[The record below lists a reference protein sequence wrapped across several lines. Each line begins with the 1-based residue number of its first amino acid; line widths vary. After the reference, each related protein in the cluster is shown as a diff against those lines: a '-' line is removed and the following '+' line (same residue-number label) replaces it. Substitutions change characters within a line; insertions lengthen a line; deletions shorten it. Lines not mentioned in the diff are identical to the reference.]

1 MSELPTLRPMTI
13 GDILDQTFTLYRKHF
28 KTLLGI
34 VAVVNVPLLVLQTL
48 GLLSLAPLFPTTLN
62 TPPRTAPRAP
72 FADIDPNWLGA
83 LVVGFISFFGLVV
96 LVAIIANV
104 FQQAALALAISEN
117 YLGRAITV
125 LEAYRRALRYWR
137 PLLLTLLLFLLGGLI
152 WLPLFVILF
161 IVIPCLGGIAFL
173 SASALLFMRFVF
185 TWQAIVLENTN
196 GLGGLRRSWHLVGP
210 FTAQPFWRV
219 VGVFLLLSILVG
231 AVTSGPS
238 YLVGF
243 TIAFLPSPML
253 GLVVNTALTN
263 LISLVVM
270 PLSFTAQ
277 TLLYYDLRIRHEGFD
292 LQMRAQQLSARE
304 TS

>member
-1 MSELPTLRPMTI
+1 
-13 GDILDQTFTLYRKHF
+13 
-28 KTLLGI
+28 
-34 VAVVNVPLLVLQTL
+34 
-48 GLLSLAPLFPTTLN
+48 
-62 TPPRTAPRAP
+62 
-72 FADIDPNWLGA
+72 
-83 LVVGFISFFGLVV
+83 
-96 LVAIIANV
+96 
-104 FQQAALALAISEN
+104 
-117 YLGRAITV
+117 
-125 LEAYRRALRYWR
+125 
-137 PLLLTLLLFLLGGLI
+137 
-152 WLPLFVILF
+152 
-161 IVIPCLGGIAFL
+161 
-173 SASALLFMRFVF
+173 
-185 TWQAIVLENTN
+185 
-196 GLGGLRRSWHLVGP
+196 
-210 FTAQPFWRV
+210 
-219 VGVFLLLSILVG
+219 LLSILVG